1 MEISTLISTISL
13 LLSAYTLFICYVR
26 SLRFCKKPLSDPFF
40 FVSLLQCIYNQ
51 DHNILTQLS
60 QGNTRFAEDISNQM
74 SLSCLSSESQVLS
87 SIIVLAICY
96 HQHKLIEQVPVSYYR
111 FLVDI
116 AVTTQLNMRV

>member
-1 MEISTLISTISL
+1 MKIS
-13 LLSAYTLFICYVR
+13 
-26 SLRFCKKPLSDPFF
+26 LSDPFF

-74 SLSCLSSESQVLS
+74 SLSCLSSESQVLF
-87 SIIVLAICY
+87 SIFILAICY
-96 HQHKLIEQVPVSYYR
+96 HQRKLIEQVPVSYYR
-111 FLVDI
+111 FLVDV